1 MPFSRIAVFAI
12 LLITLMTPVV
22 SNAQRR
28 EDILSIQRDVAQLQ
42 DQIKQLQ
49 TGQDQ
54 KLAAL
59 QALVQQAVEESTKL
73 NAALAAMQKGV
84 TERLTEQ
91 QTRVVGPVV
100 TLGTK
105 VDEMSGDLRAVRE
118 NVSDLTSRL
127 GNLDNKLA
135 DISTA
140 VRTLSQP
147 PPAPPQ
153 AATATPAAPAPPPGT
168 TAEGLWQSAFRDY
181 STGKDEL
188 AMSQF
193 NDFLK
198 YFPQTEN
205 APAAQFYVGQIYYR
219 NKQYDDAV
227 LAFDAVLERYPE
239 NPRTPDALYY
249 KGAALMNTP
258 RRPDAAAEFK
268 DFLDRY
274 PSHNLATNTQAH
286 LRTLGAAGA
295 RPAPRG
301 KRK

>member
-1 MPFSRIAVFAI
+1 MPFSRIAVATI
-12 LLITLMTPVV
+12 LLTIPVA

-147 PPAPPQ
+147 PPAPPPP
-153 AATATPAAPAPPPGT
+153 ATATPAAPAPPPGT
-168 TAEGLWQSAFRDY
+168 TAEGLWQSAVRDH

-239 NPRTPDALYY
+239 NPKTPDALYY

-274 PSHNLATNTQAH
+274 PSHNLAANAQAH